1 MNETIRQIFARKSV
15 RVFLDKEISETDKG
29 IIIEAAK
36 QAPSGGNTQP
46 YTIIDI
52 TDQKIKDELAIL
64 CDHQPF
70 IAKGKMVL
78 LFVADFQR
86 YYDLY
91 QYGDVELEYQPQE
104 SNLLMS
110 IQDTAIAAQNSVV
123 AAEALGIGSCYIGDI
138 VENAERVRELFDIPP
153 YAMPL
158 SLLVFGYPTQQQ
170 KERVKPKR
178 IDRKFNVFE
187 NKYHRLT
194 KEELKELYLTGE
206 DRSDEAFVEFAR
218 KQVTRKYHTDFGR
231 EMVRSIKVWL
241 ENWR

>member
-1 MNETIRQIFARKSV
+1 MNETIRQLFARKSV

-104 SNLLMS
+104 SNLLMC

-123 AAEALGIGSCYIGDI
+123 AAEALGIGSCYIGI
-138 VENAERVRELFDIPP
+138 L
-153 YAMPL
+153 
-158 SLLVFGYPTQQQ
+158 
-170 KERVKPKR
+170 
-178 IDRKFNVFE
+178 
-187 NKYHRLT
+187 
-194 KEELKELYLTGE
+194 
-206 DRSDEAFVEFAR
+206 
-218 KQVTRKYHTDFGR
+218 
-231 EMVRSIKVWL
+231 
-241 ENWR
+241 